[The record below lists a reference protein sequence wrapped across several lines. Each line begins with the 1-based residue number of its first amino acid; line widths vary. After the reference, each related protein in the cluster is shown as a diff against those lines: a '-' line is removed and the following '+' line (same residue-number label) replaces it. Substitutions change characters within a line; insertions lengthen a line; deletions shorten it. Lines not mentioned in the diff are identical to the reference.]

1 MYIHII
7 LNGVIF
13 STTMSTPSVEKQ
25 QPNEADRQTLQVV
38 KVICDK
44 VSYLVTSKLELNR
57 RSEFNFKGIQANYS
71 NNYYYYYTLNFLTLF

>member
-1 MYIHII
+1 MYIHVI

-25 QPNEADRQTLQVV
+25 QPNEADGQTLQVV

-57 RSEFNFKGIQANYS
+57 RSEFTVNLDSRVFRQIIPIIIIIIIH
-71 NNYYYYYTLNFLTLF
+71 